1 MLCRLINLVGL
12 VLVGFILA
20 SCGPG
25 TPDDFDVIIRGGT
38 IYDGSGND
46 PIVVDVAIAGDRIE
60 SIGNLSESTGTLEI
74 DARGMAVAPGFINML
89 SWATETLIEDG
100 RAMSDV
106 MQGVTLEVMGEGTSM
121 GPLNDD
127 MKRLAIERQGD
138 IQYEIEWTTL
148 GEYLEYLEKRG
159 I

>member
-1 MLCRLINLVGL
+1 
-12 VLVGFILA
+12 
-20 SCGPG
+20 
-25 TPDDFDVIIRGGT
+25 
-38 IYDGSGND
+38 
-46 PIVVDVAIAGDRIE
+46 
-60 SIGNLSESTGTLEI
+60 
-74 DARGMAVAPGFINML
+74 ML

-159 I
+159 ISVNVASYVGATTLRIHEVGYEDRPATPEELERMQELVKEAMREGAMGVGSSLIYAPGNFADTDELIALVGVAAEYDGSYISHLR